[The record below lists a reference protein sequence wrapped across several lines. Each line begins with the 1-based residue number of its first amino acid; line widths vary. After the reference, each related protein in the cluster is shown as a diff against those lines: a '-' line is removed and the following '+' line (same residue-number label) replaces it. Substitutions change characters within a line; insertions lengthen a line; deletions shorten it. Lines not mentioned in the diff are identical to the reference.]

1 MKTIDTLVEDIYDLL
16 KNGSDTIDD
25 SVFEEFG
32 KSMASLLKR
41 RLSTEAHKPALR
53 MSNIGS
59 PCSRKLWFEINQPE
73 AREEMDGATHFKFL
87 FGDIIEEVTLTL
99 AKASGHT
106 IEGQQDEQEIAGV
119 KGHRDAVID
128 GMLVDVKSA
137 SKYSFN
143 KFKDGKLKD
152 DDPFGYITQLQ
163 SYLYSSQDDDKV
175 TVKDK
180 AAFLVVSKEL
190 GHICLDVHDKE
201 DWDLTEAYE
210 RRKSQI
216 NSGDV
221 PDRSFQPVPDGK
233 SGNMKLDTF
242 CSYCSVKSACHPNL
256 RTFLYSTGPRYLTTV
271 AKVPDVYE
279 VTNEE
284 A

>member
-1 MKTIDTLVEDIYDLL
+1 MKTIDTLIDDIYDLL

-25 SVFEEFG
+25 EVFEEFG
-32 KSMASLLKR
+32 KSMASLLKN

-73 AREEMDGATHFKFL
+73 TREEMDGATYFKFL
-87 FGDIIEEVTLTL
+87 FGDVIEEITLTL
-99 AKASGHT
+99 AKASGHSV
-106 IEGQQDEQEIAGV
+106 EGRQDEQQIAGI

-128 GMLVDVKSA
+128 GVLVDVKSA

-143 KFKDGKLKD
+143 KFKDGKLKE

-163 SYLYSSQDDDKV
+163 SYLYASQDDEKV
-175 TVKDK
+175 VEKDK

-190 GHICLDVHDKE
+190 GHLCLDVHDKE
-201 DWDLTEAYE
+201 DWDLEEAYE
-210 RRKSQI
+210 RRKTEI
-216 NSGDV
+216 NSKTT
-221 PDRSFQPVPDGK
+221 PPRSFEPVPDGK

-242 CSYCSVKSACHPNL
+242 CSYCSVKSACHTGL
-256 RTFLYSTGPRYLTTV
+256 RTFLYSNGPRYLTTV
-271 AKVPDVYE
+271 VKQPDVYE
-279 VTNEE
+279 VS
-284 A
+284 